1 MLERSQTMKR
11 LNAKIARQR
20 MLVMKCL
27 EASPP
32 SKDEL
37 NRQICALQDLQ
48 RQQIELEVSLL
59 EQGRNASEGSVAND
73 NCDRLS
79 RSAEPDPSSLLHR
92 RAPGGLGQNDSF
104 CNSTMSLTNSAGR
117 PYLRSR
123 QSDDDERR
131 LLTQSRGYSSVYLT
145 VSTINCTLQLIIVDD
160 HDDDDDNDDIVGI

>member
-1 MLERSQTMKR
+1 MKR

-59 EQGRNASEGSVAND
+59 EQERKTSLATSPQIEVRASTTTSND

-79 RSAEPDPSSLLHR
+79 RSAEPVSSLR
-92 RAPGGLGQNDSF
+92 PKSREIRAASGLGQNESF
-104 CNSTMSLTNSAGR
+104 CNSTMSLTNSAVR

-123 QSDDDERR
+123 QSNDEEDSQRHVGSR
-131 LLTQSRGYSSVYLT
+131 LQTQSRGYSSVYLT
-145 VSTINCTLQLIIVDD
+145 VLNF
-160 HDDDDDNDDIVGI
+160 